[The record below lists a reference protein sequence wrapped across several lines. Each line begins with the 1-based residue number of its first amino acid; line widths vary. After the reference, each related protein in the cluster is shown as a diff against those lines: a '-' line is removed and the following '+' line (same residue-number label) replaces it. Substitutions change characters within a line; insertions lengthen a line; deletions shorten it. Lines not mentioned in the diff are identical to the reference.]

1 MKKIYNIPTMELC
14 EFVVSDLLK
23 VSGQESPD
31 DFRLGEM
38 PIDDTF

>member
-1 MKKIYNIPTMELC
+1 MKKLYNVPTVEIC
-14 EFVVSDLLK
+14 EFPMSDLLNS
-23 VSGQESPD
+23 SGQGSPD